1 MRYPLTSLFTAL
13 LCCSSQLFA
22 AQTLNISSS
31 SEQATPV
38 LELFTSQGCSSCP
51 PAEQWLST
59 LTDAPELW
67 RGVIP
72 MAFHVD
78 YWDSL
83 GSADAFANP
92 AYGARQRAYAE
103 SGASSSVYT
112 PGFMV
117 AGKEWRGWFAGESLR
132 LPNTLKVGT
141 LRLRLDDDQV
151 QLSLNAKTPQ
161 PIGLTAHVARLGF
174 GLRSKILHGENAGK
188 TLTHDFVVLTLQQ
201 VSANSD
207 NQWRTQLQAD
217 PRGERQALVAWLSVP
232 GDPAPYQAV
241 AGWLDPEPVSP
252 DKTKTRAK
260 PQP

>member
-1 MRYPLTSLFTAL
+1 MRYPLTSIFAAL
-13 LCCSSQLFA
+13 LCCSSPLLA
-22 AQTLNISSS
+22 AQTLNISS

-67 RGVIP
+67 RDIIP

-83 GSADAFANP
+83 GWADAFANP
-92 AYGARQRAYAE
+92 AYGARQRAYAQ

-112 PGFMV
+112 PGFIV
-117 AGKEWRGWFAGESLR
+117 AGKEWRGWFGGESLR
-132 LPNTLKVGT
+132 LPSTLKVGT
-141 LRLRLDDDQV
+141 LRLRFEDDQV
-151 QLSLNAKTPQ
+151 QLSFSANTPR

-174 GLRSKILHGENAGK
+174 GLQSKIAYGENAGK
-188 TLTHDFVVLTLQQ
+188 TLTHDFVVLTVQQ
-201 VSANSD
+201 VSASSD
-207 NQWRTQLQAD
+207 NQWRTQLQVD
-217 PRGERQALVAWLSVP
+217 RRGERQALVAWLSVP

-241 AGWLDPEPVSP
+241 AGWLDPVPAGP
-252 DKTKTRAK
+252 L
-260 PQP
+260 